1 MCSKPSGTIKTV
13 PEDFVVI
20 ESGYQPI
27 FRTRLTGAAGPYTRF
42 LLTRRDIEYE
52 KAIAEVARQLGVERK
67 RITTQGR
74 KDAFAV
80 TTQLIA
86 VEGAFRPTFA
96 HDRVWLRQLGPSAY
110 PLRLGGHS
118 GNHFEINVYTSSSEL
133 PEAPEYFRNLFGPQ
147 RFGDIDPNVGR
158 YLLEGDFIRA
168 AGHLRGSPHA
178 WGGVMSIARQ
188 QRCDHIEALQTP
200 AFTAKAPL
208 YLQQWQSHL
217 WNQLA
222 RQAGPEVSELPLWS
236 ADIRDLYTPWWNP
249 TSLDREMYEL
259 LEPAHRGVSYRDL
272 WVNPREHQV
281 TRHQAGW
288 RHAFVLPPGAFATV
302 FLADIYDLHDA
313 SRAWMKQDHPPAQA
327 AE

>member
-1 MCSKPSGTIKTV
+1 M
-13 PEDFVVI
+13 
-20 ESGYQPI
+20 ESGYAPV
-27 FRTRLTGAAGPYTRF
+27 FRTRLTGAAAPYTRF

-52 KAIAEVARQLGVERK
+52 KAITEVARQLGVERR

-96 HDRVWLRQLGPSAY
+96 HNRIWLRQLGPSVS

-118 GNHFEINVYTSSSEL
+118 GNHFAINVYTSSHEV
-133 PEAPEYFRNLFGPQ
+133 PQAPAYFRNIFGPQ

-158 YLLEGDFIRA
+158 YLLEGDFTRA
-168 AGHLRGSPHA
+168 AGYLRSSSHS
-178 WGGVMSIARQ
+178 WRMVMGIARQ
-188 QRCDHIEALQTP
+188 ERCDHIEALQTP
-200 AFTAKAPL
+200 AFAAKAPL
-208 YLQQWQSHL
+208 FLQQWQSYL

-222 RQAGPEVSELPLWS
+222 LQAGPEVSELPLWS
-236 ADIRDLYTPWWNP
+236 ADIRDRYASWWNP

-259 LEPAHRGVSYRDL
+259 LEPAHRGVGYRDL
-272 WVNPREHQV
+272 WVEPQEHLV
-281 TRHQAGW
+281 TCHQAGW
-288 RHAFVLPPGAFATV
+288 RHSFMLPPGAFATV
-302 FLADIYDLHDA
+302 FLANIYDLHDA
-313 SRAWMKQDHPPAQA
+313 SRAWVKQEQAQA